1 MTVTTMTAP
10 ALRTPPGPA
19 PMNNLF
25 SVLGFAVQAQQN
37 MLTLMDAQ
45 FKHYGDTFMFE
56 IMKQR
61 QYMISRPDHIQEIV
75 LTQAG
80 KFHKER
86 DYKNEKH
93 GLARFM
99 GNGLVV
105 SDGEFWKRQRK
116 LAAPALHARRIQSYA
131 GTMVEYTMQMLD
143 QWQDGA
149 RLDIADEMMRLTLH
163 IVARTLFNVDISGEV
178 SRVKEAMD
186 TLQEVA
192 GGSPIFRLPTWLP
205 TPLEL
210 RARKGLRDLDEI
222 VYGIIKDR
230 RASGEDKGDLLS
242 MLLLA
247 RDDDGNGMTDKQARD
262 EAVTM
267 FLAGHETTANAL
279 NWTFYA
285 LAQHPDI
292 LAKLHA
298 EVDAVLGGR
307 APTLSDLD
315 RLKYTEMVVKESMRL
330 YPPVWGFSREAI
342 EDVQI
347 GEYEVPKGSSLVIS
361 TYWTHRDARW
371 FPNPER
377 FDPERFSPEQE
388 SKIRKY
394 AYIPFGGGPRIC
406 IGNSFAMMEAR
417 LLLATIVS
425 RYTLSLAPGQRVEML
440 PLITLNPKGGLPMT
454 VRRRQPAPA
463 QS

>member
-1 MTVTTMTAP
+1 MTTTTTTMMPTGY
-10 ALRTPPGPA
+10 RTVPGPK
-19 PMNNLF
+19 PMNNIL
-25 SVLGFAVQAQQN
+25 SVLGFAMQAQRN
-37 MLTLMDAQ
+37 LLELMDGQ
-45 FKHYGDTFMFE
+45 FKRYGDTFMFE
-56 IMKQR
+56 AMKRR
-61 QYMISRPDHIQEIV
+61 QYMFSHPDHIQEIV
-75 LTQAG
+75 LTQAS
-80 KFHKER
+80 KFHKES

-116 LAAPALHARRIQSYA
+116 LSAPALHARRIQNYA
-131 GTMVEYTMQMLD
+131 GTMVEYTAQMLD

-149 RLDIADEMMRLTLH
+149 RLDIADEMMRLTLN
-163 IVARTLFNVDISGEV
+163 IVARTLFNVDV
-178 SRVKEAMD
+178 SKDATRIKEAMD

-192 GGSPIFRLPTWLP
+192 GGSTFLRLPTWVP

-222 VYGIIKDR
+222 VYGIIRER

-247 RDDDGNGMTDKQARD
+247 KDDDGNGMTDKQARD

-298 EVDAVLGGR
+298 EVDTVLAGR
-307 APTLSDLD
+307 MPTLPDLEQ
-315 RLKYTEMVVKESMRL
+315 LKYTEMVVKESMRL
-330 YPPVWGFSREAI
+330 YPPVWGFGRQAM
-342 EDVQI
+342 EDVRI
-347 GEYEVPKGSSLVIS
+347 GEYEVPQGSSLVVS
-361 TYWTHRDARW
+361 TYWTHRDPRW
-371 FPNPER
+371 FPYPAR
-377 FDPERFSPEQE
+377 FDPERFNAENEP
-388 SKIRKY
+388 KIRKY
-394 AYIPFGGGPRIC
+394 AYVPFGGGPRIC

-425 RYTLSLAPGQRVEML
+425 RFTLSLAPGQRVEML

-454 VRRRQPAPA
+454 VRRRQPA
-463 QS
+463 QV